1 MSKEHGGERICY
13 AQKHRYQIPV
23 TDLDSDKIV
32 KGEYNTFKNKGIK
45 SSFITSKMSTREK
58 TFTFHIRVLKYNK
71 DIYKNKL

>member
-1 MSKEHGGERICY
+1 M
-13 AQKHRYQIPV
+13 

-45 SSFITSKMSTREK
+45 SSFITSQMSAMEK
-58 TFTFHIRVLKYNK
+58 TSTFHIRVLKYNE